1 MRMFV
6 VVVLLLAGNA
16 VASTLLA
23 ATALPP
29 IVIAFACPGGSEFGY
44 GLEITEDRNGDG
56 VMDTRSVR
64 GCNGKW
70 DVDCWPTSCKKSAL
84 GGSNCP
90 TTHHVFDYTFD
101 PAIGAYRWTL
111 LEYVSKDDMTLVG
124 MLERTGEHLRYTPQC
139 NAPLKGSA
147 ERTSIDERPELKSLS
162 AVGQT
167 SAILVRFNM
176 SSSDNVTVRLEG
188 LRGEVVHS
196 ATMQAVEG
204 VNEITIP
211 VTTGATQVGFI
222 RVIGKREVL
231 SAKVVY

>member
-1 MRMFV
+1 
-6 VVVLLLAGNA
+6 
-16 VASTLLA
+16 
-23 ATALPP
+23 
-29 IVIAFACPGGSEFGY
+29 
-44 GLEITEDRNGDG
+44 
-56 VMDTRSVR
+56 
-64 GCNGKW
+64 
-70 DVDCWPTSCKKSAL
+70 
-84 GGSNCP
+84 
-90 TTHHVFDYTFD
+90 VFDYTFD